1 MKALAANSSPRI
13 PHPAP
18 RIADPD
24 AHLAASY
31 VDRFD
36 VGCEGEL
43 IDSFPDA
50 AAALRFARWS
60 AAWCESPHQI
70 FDAPTHTCLAIIDPP
85 EAA

>member
-1 MKALAANSSPRI
+1 MKAHA
-13 PHPAP
+13 
-18 RIADPD
+18 D
-24 AHLAASY
+24 AHLARSY
-31 VDRFD
+31 VDSEIRNPQSEIRDRYD

-50 AAALRFARWS
+50 QAALRFARWS
-60 AAWCESPHQI
+60 ADWCECPHQI

>member
-1 MKALAANSSPRI
+1 MKSL
-13 PHPAP
+13 
-18 RIADPD
+18 ADP
-24 AHLAASY
+24 HLAQSY
-31 VDRFD
+31 VDRIEPLVCAPRANYD

-60 AAWCESPHQI
+60 AEWCECPHQI
-70 FDAPTHTCLAIIDPP
+70 FDAATHTCLAIVGPL